1 MLEWKRSIMQSS
13 VGAEYWQRF
22 WTYSHKLVLEN
33 LEFMTAFFVM
43 NIVSLGWQFWRAYE
57 YISLL
62 CYGFSMFLAT
72 FLLLH
77 LIELIRWQT
86 GRKIVRAAML
96 IICGVVFLLEIY
108 TIYTYDALLGAGILN
123 ALAETN
129 RHEVREY
136 IIRYFDFYEMAFG
149 LVSVGLVY
157 WIGRFCLELGRKKI
171 SKRHLQLLSLFGL
184 SGTVMLAVFQLGIFT
199 EAYFPL
205 QRTGSAA
212 QITMKNIRAYQEL
225 SSQLQGNV
233 IIKRNNSHIK
243 NVVLVIGESCNR
255 NHMGLYGYYLPNTPY
270 LSRLQAEKQLYTFTD
285 VISPHSTTVAAL
297 SKLLTFCNYESLQDW
312 YTYNN
317 LIDVVKAAGYKT
329 FWLSNQE
336 SSGIWGSVAQLFAQ
350 RSDVHRFTRIR
361 DSQED
366 YGVLDEELLPLLDQA
381 VNERAEKNFFVI
393 HLMGQHDLYYNRYPY
408 TFHKF
413 TADDI
418 RLNLHEKGRLT
429 VAHYDNSIL
438 YNDFIL
444 AQIIDRFQQEEAL
457 LLYVSDHGEAIYD
470 GNDFNGHVEEN
481 PNRHMIEIPCMIW
494 ASPSFGQNMPD
505 KLLRIAGAVE
515 RPYMTD
521 DMIHTLLDLME
532 IETVEFEPQRS
543 LVNPGYDASRRR
555 IYNGI
560 NYDTQIRQGL
570 PALSQGEK

>member
-1 MLEWKRSIMQSS
+1 MLEWKRSVTQSS
-13 VGAEYWQRF
+13 VWAKYWQRF
-22 WTYSHKLVLEN
+22 WKYSHKLVLEN
-33 LEFMTAFFVM
+33 LEFMTAFLVM
-43 NIVSLGWQFWRAYE
+43 NVVSLGWQFCRAYE
-57 YISLL
+57 YISLF
-62 CYGFSMFLAT
+62 CYGFSMFLAA

-77 LIELIRWQT
+77 LIELIRWRV
-86 GRKIVRAAML
+86 GRKIVRSAVL
-96 IICGVVFLLEIY
+96 LNCGVVFLLEIY

-129 RHEVREY
+129 RREVSEY
-136 IIRYFDFYEMAFG
+136 IIRYFDLYEAVFVLLSAG
-149 LVSVGLVY
+149 LAY
-157 WIGRFCLELGRKKI
+157 CAGRFFLELSRKKI
-171 SKRHLQLLSLFGL
+171 SKRHLQILTLLGV
-184 SGTVMLAVFQLGIFT
+184 SGTVVLGVLHTGILT
-199 EAYFPL
+199 EEYFPL
-205 QRTGSAA
+205 QRTSAA
-212 QITMKNIRAYQEL
+212 AQTTMKNIRAYQEL

-270 LSRLQAEKQLYTFTD
+270 LSRLQAKKQIYTFTD
-285 VISPHSTTVAAL
+285 VVSPHSTTIASL
-297 SKLLTFCNYESLQDW
+297 SKLLTFCNYESLEDW
-312 YTYNN
+312 YHYNN

-350 RSDVHRFTRIR
+350 RSDVHMFTRIR

-408 TFHKF
+408 AFHKF

-418 RLNLHEKGRLT
+418 QLNLHEKGRLT
-429 VAHYDNSIL
+429 VAQYDNSIL

-444 AQIIDRFQQEEAL
+444 AQLIDRFQQEETL

-481 PNRHMIEIPCMIW
+481 PSRHMIEIPCIIW
-494 ASPSFGQNMPD
+494 ASQAFVQNVPD
-505 KLLRIAGAVE
+505 KLLRIADAVE

-543 LVNPGYDASRRR
+543 LVNPVYDASRRR

-560 NYDTQIRQGL
+560 DYDAQIRSGL
-570 PALSQGEK
+570 TAQP